1 MDFNETRIAIGLAT
15 SILKKVKPGDH
26 KLKKLPGKYVAQEG
40 DTDMQILLKRLAYIE
55 KLLSK
60 GRLNETKDYASE

>member
-1 MDFNETRIAIGLAT
+1 MDFNEVRVAIGLTT

-26 KLKKLPGKYVAQEG
+26 KLEKLPGKYAAQEG
-40 DTDMQILLKRLAYIE
+40 DTDMQVLLKRLAYIE

-60 GRLNETKDYASE
+60 EGT